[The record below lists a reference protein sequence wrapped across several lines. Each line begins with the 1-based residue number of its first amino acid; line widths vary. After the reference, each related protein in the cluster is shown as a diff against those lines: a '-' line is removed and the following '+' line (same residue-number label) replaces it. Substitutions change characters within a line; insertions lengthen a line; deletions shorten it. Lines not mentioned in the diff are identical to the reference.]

1 MITTYILIVIFAII
15 AVMLWIG
22 IFRIYKDNN
31 REMLDQ
37 IEDEIGDEWKTQ
49 N

>member
-22 IFRIYKDNN
+22 IFKIYNDN

>member
-1 MITTYILIVIFAII
+1 MITTYVLIVIFAII

-22 IFRIYKDNN
+22 IFKIYNDN

>member
-1 MITTYILIVIFAII
+1 MMTTYILIVIFAII
-15 AVMLWIG
+15 AVILWIG
-22 IFRIYKDNN
+22 ISKIYNDN